1 MIIVDI
7 LKKYKLVKCCL
18 LQPVSCE
25 YHISGIG
32 SVFIDHPVSTEH
44 GCVGDDEETAFQHG
58 DAVHVQDILRTPLH
72 LRGYTARQA
81 VKDEKPMDNMLLYK
95 KDNAARQRIKVGYD
109 QYGLNQYLS
118 DLIPVKRRLPD
129 VRSAWCRDMAR
140 LVTRLP
146 KTSVIITVH
155 NEAMSVLLRAVN
167 SVIQTTP
174 VELLEEIII
183 VDDASDIEHLGKG
196 FDS

>member
-1 MIIVDI
+1 MGGDQKTAWQHVD
-7 LKKYKLVKCCL
+7 
-18 LQPVSCE
+18 
-25 YHISGIG
+25 
-32 SVFIDHPVSTEH
+32 TEH
-44 GCVGDDEETAFQHG
+44 
-58 DAVHVQDILRTPLH
+58 VHVQERLRTPLH
-72 LRGYTARQA
+72 LHGYTPMQA
-81 VKDEKPMDNMLLYK
+81 EEDEKTINNILLDK
-95 KDNAARQRIKVGYD
+95 KDNAARQRIAVGYD

-129 VRSAWCRDMAR
+129 VRSGWCRDMAR

-174 VELLEEIII
+174 AELQEKIII
-183 VDDASDIEHLGKG
+183 VDDAS
-196 FDS
+196 